1 MGKLKNINWKGIIAG
16 VLSAA
21 ATFTLA
27 GCSEAKEGPIVVNNI
42 GYSNVRTIDEMG
54 LDENR
59 FAVLD
64 AGDHDTV
71 KIPFQR
77 TKFEMCN
84 EHGVCLGIVISSDSS
99 TESDIY
105 DDVEYAKS
113 LVRDYEVKFPV
124 YFNID
129 KIITNDNLNIE
140 MKTKLIKDFLEK
152 CSANNIYV
160 ALHGTDTNLCL
171 VKEYC
176 KITGYDAL
184 VVKDKEEITYDGKYN
199 VYEDLDG
206 TLYATVDLEQIILG
220 KGLNDSKSFANDGS
234 YTISSEDELRE
245 ISLRCGMSVNEI
257 LEFNNLKK
265 KDIVKGTV
273 LRIPCQIDTSVPQ
286 GERTFAKVD
295 EPLVG
300 CDMSYAQG
308 KSTNWGQMSNYF
320 DFVILRSNTG
330 LTEDDCFSYNAQ
342 QAAMEN
348 IPIGAYCFNE
358 YNSKGFT
365 SLEDFTKK
373 QEQQAD
379 FTISVLKNKKID
391 YPVYLDIEGLVDSTT
406 YSKEA
411 VKSMLNVWA
420 KKMTSAGYIPG
431 IYCNGSTYQFLS
443 GCVDYDISDN
453 FEVWVAGGPQ
463 YSGTEGNC
471 SKHQHVYLDDI
482 SEVTEEQKNK
492 TNATIYQRTNIG
504 VVRDEN
510 GDVVAGDSRDH
521 LDINLGFI
529 DYAAREEAEQANR
542 FAIKE
547 FDRVD
552 WAGIGI
558 NAASAMASLVLLAGG
573 SILGVREIKKKLNNK
588 SKPKVKMK
596 K

>member
-265 KDIVKGTV
+265 KDIIKGTV

-420 KKMTSAGYIPG
+420 KKMTDAGYIPG